1 MLEDDVVLD
10 CSNALYQKALQARK
24 YLEEKKSMENIV
36 TEFVLGTAPC
46 SWLSPHLRE
55 REGIVRTRRAEPAFR

>member
-10 CSNALYQKALQARK
+10 CSNALYQRALQARK
-24 YLEEKKSMENIV
+24 YIEEKKSMENIV

-55 REGIVRTRRAEPAFR
+55 RVSIVRTSYASKR